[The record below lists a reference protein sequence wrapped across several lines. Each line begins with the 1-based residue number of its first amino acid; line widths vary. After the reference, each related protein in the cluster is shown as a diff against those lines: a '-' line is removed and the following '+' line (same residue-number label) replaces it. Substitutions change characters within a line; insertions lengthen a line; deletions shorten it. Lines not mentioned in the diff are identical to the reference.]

1 MHQVTCRSATGGLVI
16 DRTERIL
23 LNLMRADQALTSVQ
37 LAEAIGVSSRTIKTA
52 MAQVAAA
59 LQAHGARLE
68 SKRNC
73 GYRIVIEREDEY
85 KELVE
90 QIELQ
95 AMHINMANYDHAA
108 RVLHIERRLVSSPE
122 GVLVDQICDEL
133 ALSRS
138 AVQRSL
144 KEAVQFCKGF
154 HLDVLSSRGHGMRV
168 VGEEHMVRL
177 ALMELFEIH
186 FDTFMPDV
194 SIAEYARWIACE
206 DQERRDIRHEFLR
219 VLRESAISLRDGV
232 TQRVAIY
239 LIIMRNRRQ
248 AGLQVLLPKT
258 WVSEIRECACYD
270 VAVDILSALSARFPG
285 FGVSNDEAA
294 FFAIL
299 LLRYLDVDLNRDAR
313 SISPYLYP
321 LAHRAAND
329 VLAGLEWELGGGMRE
344 ITGIQAFMEQCLLPF
359 VAAQRYGLDGAE
371 LYEYDAEQSIARDPV
386 CVFLAD
392 IMGRLVERALGCR
405 ISRSDIRFFAAAMMW
420 MLDGAAFPT
429 RPLRLLVT
437 NTMGTAFAR
446 RQLEQLQTYFPQL
459 IGESEALELYEIR
472 GMDPRRYDAVVSD
485 VVTGYRYDAPR
496 GWYRIHL
503 DSSSLAA
510 IHDEMLVDAYCY
522 EQFTWRPQQISVVH
536 DMCFDNAEQLV
547 QALTLRYAT
556 DARPALERVSA
567 LKRQL
572 FILEPPGEH
581 RRGFLFD
588 EVDCAEDEGVDWYEF
603 QRAISWGNR
612 RVDTVLYMRVHLAGG
627 LMRMKALSRMCLF
640 VERLPAGWSG
650 TPEEI
655 AAKLRELLRD
665 SFKFAQV

>member
-1 MHQVTCRSATGGLVI
+1 MI

-23 LNLMRADQALTSVQ
+23 LNLMRADHALTSAQ

-52 MAQVAAA
+52 MTQVAAA
-59 LQAHGARLE
+59 LEAHGARLE

-73 GYRIVIEREDEY
+73 GYRIIVEHEDEY

-144 KEAVQFCKGF
+144 KEAVQFCRGF
-154 HLDVLSSRGHGMRV
+154 HLDVISSPGHGMRV
-168 VGEEHMVRL
+168 VGEEHMARL

-186 FDTFMPDV
+186 FDTFVPDV
-194 SIAEYARWIACE
+194 SVAEYVRWIACD
-206 DQERRDIRHEFLR
+206 DQERQDIRHEFLR
-219 VLRESAISLRDGV
+219 VLRESAISLRDGM
-232 TQRVAIY
+232 TQRVATY

-248 AGLQVLLPKT
+248 AGMQVLLPKT
-258 WVSEIRECACYD
+258 WVSEIRTCVCYD
-270 VAVDILSALSARFPG
+270 AAVDILSALSARFPG
-285 FGVSNDEAA
+285 FGASNDEAA

-321 LAHRAAND
+321 LTHRAASD
-329 VLAGLEWELGGGMRE
+329 VLAALEWELGDGMRE
-344 ITGIQAFMEQCLLPF
+344 IAGIQAFMEQCLLPF

-371 LYEYDAEQSIARDPV
+371 LYEYDAERSIARDPV

-392 IMGRLVERALGCR
+392 IMGGLVERSVGCH

-420 MLDGAAFPT
+420 ILDGVAFPA

-437 NTMGTAFAR
+437 NTMGTAFAQ
-446 RQLEQLQTYFPQL
+446 RQLEQLQMFFPRL
-459 IGESEALELYEIR
+459 IGESKALELYEIR
-472 GMDPRRYDAVVSD
+472 GMDPRQYDAVVSD

-510 IHDEMLVDAYCY
+510 IHDEILVDAYRY
-522 EQFTWRPQQISVVH
+522 EQFTWKPRQISVVR
-536 DMCFDNAEQLV
+536 DISFDNAGQLV
-547 QALTLRYAT
+547 QALALRYAT
-556 DARPALERVSA
+556 DDKSTLELVSA
-567 LKRQL
+567 LKRQV
-572 FILEPPGEH
+572 FILEPLGTH

-588 EVDCAEDEGVDWYEF
+588 EVECEEDEGVDWYELEH
-603 QRAISWGNR
+603 AISWGSR
-612 RVDTVLYMRVHLAGG
+612 RVDTVLYIRVHMARGLA
-627 LMRMKALSRMCLF
+627 RMKALSRMCLF
-640 VERLPAGWSG
+640 AAQLPVGWSG
-650 TPEEI
+650 APEEI

-665 SFKFAQV
+665 SFKFAQP